1 MFTRHTGSHEEIMS
15 KGNLSEQTVTRN
27 FLKLGLGEV
36 FARLIAFA
44 ATIYIARVLG
54 PESYGIVGFALAI
67 TLYFSWF
74 TDFGIEELAPREL
87 ARNPARIRDL
97 APSLVAART
106 LIAIVCAAGLAI
118 YSWLFLPQPDAAV
131 LAACALTLLPVGLGV
146 RWVFYGFEKMGRVAL
161 ARGLGELL
169 RLLLIIV
176 LVKTSTDIVQVPL
189 AQFVG
194 EMLAALLLLWWAR
207 QHGFRMTWR
216 IDWQHIEP
224 VFRRARSLMLTALM
238 GLIIYNSD
246 LLILRMFRPVSE
258 IGLYLAAYTLIALLA
273 NLGNAYSSSLLPTL
287 SRLDKDSGDAQ
298 RLFDTALAHM
308 FTFVLPLAV
317 GGCLLG
323 KDIIQ
328 LAFGNSF
335 TQAGLLLQILIWC
348 VPFLLL
354 RAVLRAALIARGRED
369 LVFRLT
375 AWAAG
380 TNIVLN
386 FIAIPVWG
394 MLGAAV
400 TTVLTE
406 TLRMLLAYRYVRAE
420 GYNATS
426 IQRFWRSIVATTVM
440 FSALLLLSTQTL
452 WVALALGVVVF
463 FLTLGLLGGLR
474 LQRNGLPVLTV

>member
-1 MFTRHTGSHEEIMS
+1 MS

-246 LLILRMFRPVSE
+246 LLILRMFRPVRE
-258 IGLYLAAYTLIALLA
+258 IGLYLA
-273 NLGNAYSSSLLPTL
+273 L
-287 SRLDKDSGDAQ
+287 SRSLYIDCTTGESRQCVQFKPAAN
-298 RLFDTALAHM
+298 T
-308 FTFVLPLAV
+308 FT
-317 GGCLLG
+317 
-323 KDIIQ
+323 
-328 LAFGNSF
+328 S
-335 TQAGLLLQILIWC
+335 
-348 VPFLLL
+348 
-354 RAVLRAALIARGRED
+354 
-369 LVFRLT
+369 
-375 AWAAG
+375 
-380 TNIVLN
+380 
-386 FIAIPVWG
+386 
-394 MLGAAV
+394 
-400 TTVLTE
+400 
-406 TLRMLLAYRYVRAE
+406 
-420 GYNATS
+420 
-426 IQRFWRSIVATTVM
+426 
-440 FSALLLLSTQTL
+440 
-452 WVALALGVVVF
+452 
-463 FLTLGLLGGLR
+463 
-474 LQRNGLPVLTV
+474 

>member
-1 MFTRHTGSHEEIMS
+1 MSTGDQ
-15 KGNLSEQTVTRN
+15 SEKTVTRN
-27 FLKLGLGEV
+27 FLKLGMGEV
-36 FARLIAFA
+36 FARLVAFA

-54 PESYGIVGFALAI
+54 PDSYGVVGFALAI

-87 ARNPARIRDL
+87 ARNPALIRGL

-106 LIAIVCAAGLAI
+106 LIAIVCAVGLAI
-118 YSWLFLPQPDAAV
+118 FSWSFLPQPDAAV
-131 LAACALTLLPVGLGV
+131 LAACGLTLLPVGLGV

-161 ARGLGELL
+161 ARGMGELL
-169 RLLLIIV
+169 RLMLVIV
-176 LVKTSTDIVQVPL
+176 LVKQSTDIVQVPL
-189 AQFVG
+189 AQFMG

-207 QHGFRMTWR
+207 QHGFRFTWH
-216 IDWQHIEP
+216 IDWQHIRP

-238 GLIIYNSD
+238 GLVIYNSD
-246 LLILRMFRPVSE
+246 LLILRIFRPVSE

-287 SRLDKDSGDAQ
+287 SRIDRDNGDTQ

-308 FTFVLPLAV
+308 FAFVLPLAV
-317 GGCLLG
+317 GGCMLG

-328 LAFGNSF
+328 TAFGSSF

-348 VPFLLL
+348 VPFLLI
-354 RAVLRAALIARGRED
+354 RAVLRAALIVRGRED

-380 TNIVLN
+380 INIVLN

-420 GYNATS
+420 GYNKTS
-426 IQRFWRSIVATTVM
+426 IQRFWRSIVATAAM
-440 FSALLLLSTQTL
+440 FAALLLLSTQSL
-452 WVALALGVVVF
+452 WLALVLGAVVY
-463 FLTLGLLGGLR
+463 FLFLGLLGGLR
-474 LQRNGLPVLTV
+474 FQRNGLPALTV